1 MDERK
6 VCTLED
12 LKKAFGGELVDIPG
26 TSSEFPVLTVRL
38 RRPSLLDMVK
48 KGKIPNELL
57 EEANGLFVKG
67 AQGVAISNMKNSD
80 MMKDLCQILDVVCE
94 AAFVEPKYADIKAQ
108 GIVLTDEQLLA
119 VFNYTQ
125 NGVDALKQFHTD
137 RGSSTDSNN
146 DSNA

>member
-1 MDERK
+1 MEEKK

-12 LKKAFGGELVDIPG
+12 LKKAFGGEIVELPG
-26 TSSEFPVLTVRL
+26 TSSDYPTITVRL

-48 KGKIPNELL
+48 KGKIPNDLL
-57 EEANGLFVKG
+57 EEANGLFAKG
-67 AQGVAISNMKNSD
+67 AQGMALSNVHNSD
-80 MMKDLCQILDVVCE
+80 MMKNLCDILDVICE
-94 AAFVEPKYADIKAQ
+94 AAFVEPTYNDIKSA

-137 RGSSTDSNN
+137 GRSVEDGIDN
-146 DSNA
+146 SNA